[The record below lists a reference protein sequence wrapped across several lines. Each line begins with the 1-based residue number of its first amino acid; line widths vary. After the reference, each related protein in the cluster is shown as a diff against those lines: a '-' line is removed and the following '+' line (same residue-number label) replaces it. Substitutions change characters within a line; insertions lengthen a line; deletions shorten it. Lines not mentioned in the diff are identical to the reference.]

1 MISNII
7 MKCTVYK
14 MKFFSFRH
22 WWVPEEPLLQQWKL
36 YQLVRL
42 ILLQM
47 SSGMDGTLLSGW
59 WVLLLIKYILSFI
72 LTYFNF
78 TEFMY
83 MFFQI
88 FRKSLKF
95 HQYKQSSWR
104 VYVNVSKGIYLFD
117 LFQISMSVCNSP
129 VLMEVLALTSRARTS
144 VDVLWAGPATTVK

>member
-1 MISNII
+1 M
-7 MKCTVYK
+7 
-14 MKFFSFRH
+14 
-22 WWVPEEPLLQQWKL
+22 
-36 YQLVRL
+36 
-42 ILLQM
+42 
-47 SSGMDGTLLSGW
+47 
-59 WVLLLIKYILSFI
+59 YI
-72 LTYFNF
+72 NF

-104 VYVNVSKGIYLFD
+104 VYVNVSKGIHFFD
-117 LFQISMSVCNSP
+117 LFQILMSVCNSP